1 MGILYGVLSVMWCG
15 PKIGAW
21 SIQMAPKNA
30 QGAENEKGKK
40 LWLYRFGKL
49 AMTGHQG

>member
-1 MGILYGVLSVMWCG
+1 
-15 PKIGAW
+15 
-21 SIQMAPKNA
+21 MAPKNA

-49 AMTGHQG
+49 ATIGHRE